1 MGRSVVRAPGWSDRP
16 APHGTA
22 FIIAEMNSPHLG
34 RPVCR
39 VLFSAAIGGLL
50 SACSPALD
58 WRDTPVPGSPLTA
71 LFPCKPDSHVR
82 RVVLAGSPRDMH
94 LTSCTANDSVYAV
107 SHVDVGDPARVTEAM
122 HALRA
127 LAAEN
132 IGGAAQGV
140 DAPPVRGMT
149 PHPLAERLS
158 VLGQRADGSAIEA
171 RAAFFTQ
178 ATVVYQATVVGTR
191 LDPEAVDT
199 FFTALKLR

>member
-1 MGRSVVRAPGWSDRP
+1 
-16 APHGTA
+16 
-22 FIIAEMNSPHLG
+22 MNSHDPGLSAC
-34 RPVCR
+34 CR
-39 VLFSAAIGGLL
+39 ALCSAAIVSLL

-58 WRDTPVPGSPLTA
+58 WREIPVPGSPLTA

-82 RVVLAGSPRDMH
+82 RVVLAGNSLDMH
-94 LTSCTANDSVYAV
+94 LTSCTASDSVYAV
-107 SHVDVGDPARVTEAM
+107 SHVDVGDPARVTEALQ
-122 HALRA
+122 ALRA

-132 IGGAAQGV
+132 VGGAAQRVG
-140 DAPPVRGMT
+140 AQPVQGMT

-158 VLGQRADGSAIEA
+158 VVGQRPDGSAIEA

-191 LDPEAVDT
+191 LDPEVVDT